1 MVAYWRGCYISACTI
16 RSDFLGTDSVLFSAK
31 LLHFSCAIFV
41 RTKKDTPVSK
51 VFLSYNFCLFEKT
64 TNKKGRNVW
73 PDSWSLR
80 NSVGEMPAGYLW
92 AFPKAKFRESDSP
105 WNLCVLGFGLFTD
118 CTGQEWEFLIVWN
131 SSFLFHSKWHDTIY
145 ICSLRDGSFIKHIVV
160 SIFTLFLFRCVCIL
174 TNGRW
179 QLHNLCLIC

>member
-1 MVAYWRGCYISACTI
+1 MVAYWRACYISVCTM

-41 RTKKDTPVSK
+41 RTKRDTPVSK
-51 VFLSYNFCLFEKT
+51 VFLNYNFCLFEKT

-105 WNLCVLGFGLFTD
+105 WNLYVFDFLVSSLTAPGTNESFWLFETHLFYF
-118 CTGQEWEFLIVWN
+118 TQNGMIRYIFAHYEMVH
-131 SSFLFHSKWHDTIY
+131 SSNTS
-145 ICSLRDGSFIKHIVV
+145 S
-160 SIFTLFLFRCVCIL
+160 
-174 TNGRW
+174 
-179 QLHNLCLIC
+179 